1 MTGMELEPE
10 PPTVEIDLLGQLLS
24 ESGAS
29 GGSPTD
35 PTVLM
40 RSQLTVE
47 ASTAKFSFLFV
58 PRIGS
63 VETLLDRLGVGTR
76 QAA

>member
-1 MTGMELEPE
+1 ME
-10 PPTVEIDLLGQLLS
+10 VDLLGELLS
-24 ESGAS
+24 QSAAS
-29 GGSPTD
+29 GGNPTD

-47 ASTAKFSFLFV
+47 ASTATFSFLFV

-63 VETLLDRLGVGTR
+63 VEMLLERLGVGNAE
-76 QAA
+76 AA

>member
-1 MTGMELEPE
+1 
-10 PPTVEIDLLGQLLS
+10 
-24 ESGAS
+24 
-29 GGSPTD
+29 
-35 PTVLM
+35 M

-47 ASTAKFSFLFV
+47 SSDAKFSFLFV

-63 VETLLDRLGVGTR
+63 VETLLDRLGVGNA